1 MNNKPIIGITMGDP
15 AGIGAEVTVKALN
28 NADYYRRSA
37 PLVLGDAER
46 IRQTISFLGLPLK
59 VREIEDPS
67 EAKFEYGV
75 IDVLRVDNPGVSDI
89 LYGQVSAL
97 AGEAAVSY
105 VFKAIELAQ
114 EQKIDAIVT
123 APLNKEAIH
132 LAGYNHYSGHTE
144 ILAEKT
150 NTADYAMML
159 SVKGLYVIHVST
171 HCSLR
176 QACDKASKSRI
187 KKVIELAN
195 EVVKTYNLP
204 NPLIAVA
211 GLNPHSGE
219 NGAFGTEEIEQ
230 IIPAIEEARLAGMK
244 VIGPV
249 PPDSLFVRA
258 MKGEYQVMIVMYHD
272 QGHVPVKV
280 IGFDNGVNI
289 TIGLPIIR
297 TSVDH
302 GTAFEIAGKGIAS
315 VVSME
320 AALDLAIDLAVKKAG
335 KNTIS

>member
-15 AGIGAEVTVKALN
+15 AGIGAEVVVKALN
-28 NADYYRRSA
+28 NEDFYRRAA
-37 PLVLGDAER
+37 PVVFGDKER
-46 IRQTISFLGLPLK
+46 IQQSIRIAGLPLK
-59 VREIEDPS
+59 AREIEDLS

-75 IDVLRVDNPGVSDI
+75 IDVLKFDIPGVDD
-89 LYGQVSAL
+89 LPYGQVSAL
-97 AGEAAVSY
+97 AGKAAVSY
-105 VFKAIELAQ
+105 VFKAIEFAQ
-114 EQKIDAIVT
+114 AHKIDAIVT
-123 APLNKEAIH
+123 GPLNKEAIH
-132 LAGYNHYSGHTE
+132 LAGYQQYSGHTE
-144 ILAEKT
+144 IFAEKT
-150 NTADYAMML
+150 NTKDYAMML
-159 SVKGLYVIHVST
+159 AVNNLYVIHVST

-176 QACDKASKSRI
+176 QACDKATKIRI
-187 KKVIELAN
+187 KKVLDLAN
-195 EVVKTYNLP
+195 EVVKTYDIP

-230 IIPAIEEARLAGMK
+230 IIPAIKEARAEGVK

-258 MKGEYQVMIVMYHD
+258 IKGEYQVMIVMYHD
-272 QGHVPVKV
+272 QGHIPVKV

-289 TIGLPIIR
+289 SIGMSMIR

-315 VVSME
+315 SVSME
-320 AALDLAIDLAVKKAG
+320 AAMNLAIKLAVKNNRKE
-335 KNTIS
+335 